1 MEGLA
6 LSGQNWFIFLNCAS
20 IVAGLLFTAFSLRSE
35 AKARRITN
43 LLIVKQNHREI
54 WTEIYRRP
62 ELARVLDATPDL
74 KRRPIN
80 REEDL
85 FVTLLVL
92 HLSSAYH
99 AMRSGV
105 FIKQEG
111 VE

>member
-6 LSGQNWFIFLNCAS
+6 FSGQNWFVLLNSAS

-35 AKARRITN
+35 SKARRITN
-43 LLIVKQNHREI
+43 LLIITQNHREI

-62 ELARVLDATPDL
+62 ELTRVLEAKADL
-74 KRRPIN
+74 ERHPTS

-92 HLSSAYH
+92 HLSSSYH
-99 AMRSGV
+99 A
-105 FIKQEG
+105 
-111 VE
+111 